1 MTSRGAKTATDD
13 DTITR
18 GTGNVFADLG
28 YPDANER
35 QTKLRL
41 AHMLNSVIARHRL
54 TQAAAAGKLGINQPK
69 ISALAHYR
77 LGGFSVERLMS
88 FLTSLDQ
95 DVDIVIR
102 GKPRSRSA
110 GRISVTAV
118 PERTPAHP
126 RPAGPAAPARR
137 NGRPSA
143 SRSSGAD
150 R

>member
-1 MTSRGAKTATDD
+1 MASRDDKTATDD

-41 AHMLNSVIARHRL
+41 AHMLNAVIARHRL

-95 DVDIVIR
+95 DIDIVIR
-102 GKPRSRSA
+102 GKSRSHSA
-110 GRISVTAV
+110 GRISVIAA
-118 PERTPAHP
+118 PERTPARP
-126 RPAGPAAPARR
+126 RPTGPAAPARR
-137 NGRPSA
+137 SGRPSA